1 MDGRVQFAFVKVKDP
16 NTSLPKHVLVGWCGA
31 GVPERTKGYF
41 TNYQAATAKVLHVS
55 CVRRVLY
62 YAKLGDPQGYHVQ
75 ITARTDQDLSPEGI
89 VQKVADASG
98 AKYSTGDPVKAPSQS
113 MSASSKPV
121 FMPTSSAGGAVG
133 FNRSR
138 DSNNV
143 GGSRQDD
150 LDNDGW
156 GKDAPPVT
164 RTQLQKVEP
173 AYKPTRVNMSE
184 LNRQQEPSSSGPV
197 SVGGQFDRPD
207 VVKGSYKP
215 VGKVDIAAIRK
226 EAQNAGSAVDDRPTS
241 VKGAYEPIGKVDIA
255 AIRAR
260 AQQQPIGTVNE
271 STEASLGAS
280 NQLDMANSQS
290 RSLADRSAAFSR
302 PERLTSL
309 PKPKVP
315 NRFVTD
321 TSTFAGTKAPLP
333 GEFGLG
339 SKVSPKAAPTGASRT
354 FADEGGKT
362 PAQLWAEKKAKQGVS
377 SGILPTQSS
386 GESFKSPT
394 ASQSANSGEWKSGY
408 TGKSWA
414 PVQTTKT
421 GRSATS
427 ADQDPATNED
437 EGTST
442 ADHASASGLG
452 SIRDRFNEAP
462 IMGAGAI
469 KATTETSASP
479 PPLDNS
485 NKPNAGRGVPIPGL
499 QQQPPE
505 RGSDMPVPP
514 PPQPRSPTP
523 PTPVEDE
530 ESPIRVAM
538 PVSRNVPEIE
548 DARDEQSSPP
558 PSMPT
563 TSLSQE
569 ASRHQETSETEAAD
583 TSEAARIAATTV
595 AASSFDDEAVT
606 SAPAAGSGII
616 HAVAQ
621 YDYEKA
627 EDNELE
633 LREGEQVTNIEMVD
647 EDWWMGQN
655 SRGETGLFPS
665 NYVEVVEERVADGAS
680 IGPQEQQP
688 AAHESAP
695 EAGSNATTLAGT
707 KGLPTATALYDYE
720 AGEDNELTFPE
731 NAKIT
736 NVVCSIFIMLTATGP
751 RY

>member
-1 MDGRVQFAFVKVKDP
+1 MFAVFVA
-16 NTSLPKHVLVGWCGA
+16 TLSLGI
-31 GVPERTKGYF
+31 
-41 TNYQAATAKVLHVS
+41 
-55 CVRRVLY
+55 
-62 YAKLGDPQGYHVQ
+62 PQGYHVQ
-75 ITARTDQDLSPEGI
+75 ITARSDQDLSPEGI

-98 AKYSTGDPVKAPSQS
+98 AKYSTGDPVEAPSQS
-113 MSASSKPV
+113 TSTSSKPV
-121 FMPTSSAGGAVG
+121 FMPTSSGGGAVG
-133 FNRSR
+133 FNRSSP
-138 DSNNV
+138 SNSV
-143 GGSRQDD
+143 GVSRQDD

-164 RTQLQKVEP
+164 RTQLQKVES
-173 AYKPTRVNMSE
+173 AYRPTRVNMSE

-197 SVGGQFDRPD
+197 SIGGQPDRPD

-215 VGKVDIAAIRK
+215 VGRVDIAAIRK
-226 EAQNAGSAVDDRPTS
+226 EAQNTGSAADDRPTS
-241 VKGAYEPIGKVDIA
+241 IKGAYEPVGKVDIA

-260 AQQQPIGTVNE
+260 AQQQPIETVE
-271 STEASLGAS
+271 QSTKASLDAPD
-280 NQLDMANSQS
+280 QPDMDNSQS
-290 RSLADRSAAFSR
+290 KSLVDRSAAFSQ

-315 NRFVTD
+315 NRFATG

-333 GEFGLG
+333 GEFGLA

-362 PAQLWAEKKAKQGVS
+362 PAQLWAEKKAKQSGS
-377 SGILPTQSS
+377 PGILPTQSS
-386 GESFKSPT
+386 GGSFKSPT

-414 PVQTTKT
+414 PVQITKT
-421 GRSATS
+421 GRSAAST
-427 ADQDPATNED
+427 DQDSVTIED
-437 EGTST
+437 EGTSV
-442 ADHASASGLG
+442 ADPASVGGLD
-452 SIRDRFNEAP
+452 SIKDRFNGAA
-462 IMGAGAI
+462 IMGVGAT
-469 KATTETSASP
+469 KAAPETSSSP
-479 PPLDNS
+479 PPLDTS
-485 NKPNAGRGVPIPGL
+485 NKPNASRGVPIPGL
-499 QQQPPE
+499 QQQPPELHNE

-523 PTPVEDE
+523 PTPTEDE
-530 ESPIRVAM
+530 GSPIRVAV
-538 PVSRNVPEIE
+538 PVSRNVPDIE

-569 ASRHQETSETEAAD
+569 ASRHPETLGTEEVD
-583 TSEAARIAATTV
+583 TSEAARMASTTV

-627 EDNELE
+627 EENELE

-665 NYVEVVEERVADGAS
+665 NYVELIEDRVAGGAS
-680 IGPQEQQP
+680 NGPQQP
-688 AAHESAP
+688 PSAHESAP
-695 EAGSNATTLAGT
+695 EAG
-707 KGLPTATALYDYE
+707 PTATALYDYE

-736 NVVCSIFIMLTATGP
+736 NVVCSFYPVLITGS